1 MKLLLSS
8 IVMSDVLRQA
18 KDVMKVNFKIM
29 HYAGSYEGWLLDLLQ
44 IITWKNWYIPKSIMS
59 VPYGVQKFCSD
70 SYIIMCTNNL
80 LCTNVHNRSEILM
93 PGPQNNEYQELQ
105 SVHSQSLYNFMSL
118 IVLLYGMLM
127 QLYRS
132 TNNF

>member
-1 MKLLLSS
+1 
-8 IVMSDVLRQA
+8 
-18 KDVMKVNFKIM
+18 
-29 HYAGSYEGWLLDLLQ
+29 
-44 IITWKNWYIPKSIMS
+44 MS
-59 VPYGVQKFCSD
+59 VPYGVQKKFCSD